1 MGFTPQRLILYA
13 LDALAMSDVRDSSE
27 SQVNI
32 GDESEWVCNLRQK
45 QMGWGSGQS
54 VSAD

>member
-1 MGFTPQRLILYA
+1 LILYA

-32 GDESEWVCNLRQK
+32 GDESELVCNLWQK
-45 QMGWGSGQS
+45 QMGWGSCQS